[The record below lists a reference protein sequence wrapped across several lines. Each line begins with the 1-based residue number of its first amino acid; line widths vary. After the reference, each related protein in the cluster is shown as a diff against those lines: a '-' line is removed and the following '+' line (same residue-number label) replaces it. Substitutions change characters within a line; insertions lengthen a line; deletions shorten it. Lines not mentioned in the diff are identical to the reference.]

1 MLVSQLRLAAQLS
14 SQQDESPGLGWTFL
28 GGRYESAGLNLAA
41 CITLHYTLS
50 ASSSDSDSDQ
60 PAPPVEL
67 PGLHTSRQEHS
78 VFIVVEGRG
87 RC

>member
-1 MLVSQLRLAAQLS
+1 MLVSQLRLAAHLS

-41 CITLHYTLS
+41 CITLHSPLS

-60 PAPPVEL
+60 PAPPVVL
-67 PGLHTSRQEHS
+67 PGLHTSRLEHS

-87 RC
+87 RS

>member
-1 MLVSQLRLAAQLS
+1 MLVSQLRLAAHLS

-41 CITLHYTLS
+41 CITLHSPLS

-67 PGLHTSRQEHS
+67 PGLHTSRLEHS

-87 RC
+87 RS